1 MPKAREYFF
10 NIIIYNLIILWY
22 SIALHGCEGHRA
34 WREDPVL
41 LLGLEAATSLPWL
54 FIFTFFNF
62 FGSDGT
68 ANSSFRLPTRTAPM
82 MRKMSSSPCRRFL
95 LLLLLS
101 KPSLRQTTLIQ
112 RAGNSHSN
120 GFRFYSQLAPQ
131 RRPGENER
139 SRGLLLSSVDY
150 HIISCSFFRAPSFSI
165 DLV

>member
-1 MPKAREYFF
+1 MIFNCAYMGTKAIPPGERIRSRCSDWKRPRPSPTRF
-10 NIIIYNLIILWY
+10 
-22 SIALHGCEGHRA
+22 
-34 WREDPVL
+34 
-41 LLGLEAATSLPWL
+41 L
-54 FIFTFFNF
+54 FFTFFNF

-68 ANSSFRLPTRTAPM
+68 TNSSFRLPTRTATM
-82 MRKMSSSPCRRFL
+82 MRKMPSSPCRRRL